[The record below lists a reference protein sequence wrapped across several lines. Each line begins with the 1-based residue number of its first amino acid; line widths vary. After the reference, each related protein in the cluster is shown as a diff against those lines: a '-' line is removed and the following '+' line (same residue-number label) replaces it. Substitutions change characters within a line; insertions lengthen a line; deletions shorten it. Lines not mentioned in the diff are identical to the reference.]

1 MKTYSRTE
9 TIARMNALAGANVPF
24 LFIVDYA
31 QEQSHIEPLDR
42 IDPATCLF
50 QFPKAGNTETAAT
63 ALARSTAARCAGPI
77 QWDITP
83 PSPAAY
89 RHSFDLVKQNLL
101 AGNSYLTNLTCRVPV
116 TTNLTLEE
124 IFLHSEA
131 LYKLWL
137 KDRFVCFSPEI
148 FVRIEKGKIKSFPM
162 KGTIDATLP
171 DAEQLLMQD
180 TKEAAE
186 HATIVDLIRNDL
198 SMVSEHVE
206 VTSYRYIDRLQTN
219 KGPILQTSSE
229 ICGTLPEDYTAHL
242 GDIIFRLLPAG
253 SITGAPKPKTVE
265 IIAQA
270 EDYRRGFYT
279 GIMGHY
285 ADGQLDSAVMIPQL
299 LPLRRAARAFAGTD
313 AGRYHRL
320 HLQKRRTRTAELP
333 LCPARRMRRHSDC
346 ETRPAD
352 RHLHRQHRPFRRH
365 PLVHAGTSPAER
377 NQTGSLAGRRNLAGK
392 RHQTGRLA
400 FILYRQT
407 IQCHD

>member
-219 KGPILQTSSE
+219 KGPILQTS
-229 ICGTLPEDYTAHL
+229 
-242 GDIIFRLLPAG
+242 
-253 SITGAPKPKTVE
+253 
-265 IIAQA
+265 
-270 EDYRRGFYT
+270 YT

-285 ADGQLDSAVMIPQL
+285 ADGQLDSAVMIRFIEQENGQL
-299 LPLRRAARAFAGTD
+299 HFKAGGGIT
-313 AGRYHRL
+313 AKSRWESEYNEVI
-320 HLQKRRTRTAELP
+320 QKIYVP
-333 LCPARRMRRHSDC
+333 
-346 ETRPAD
+346 
-352 RHLHRQHRPFRRH
+352 
-365 PLVHAGTSPAER
+365 
-377 NQTGSLAGRRNLAGK
+377 
-392 RHQTGRLA
+392 
-400 FILYRQT
+400 IY
-407 IQCHD
+407 

>member
-42 IDPATCLF
+42 TRPRHLPFPIPEGRATRGGCNSPC
-50 QFPKAGNTETAAT
+50 QKHSRPM
-63 ALARSTAARCAGPI
+63 RRPYSV
-77 QWDITP
+77 DIIP
-83 PSPAAY
+83 PSPTAY

-116 TTNLTLEE
+116 TTNLTMEE

-186 HATIVDLIRNDL
+186 HSHLVDLIRNDL

-219 KGPILQTSSE
+219 KGPSSRPAPRYAAPCPKTTPHTWATSSSA
-229 ICGTLPEDYTAHL
+229 C
-242 GDIIFRLLPAG
+242 FLPAP
-253 SITGAPKPKTVE
+253 SPVPPSPKP
-265 IIAQA
+265 
-270 EDYRRGFYT
+270 
-279 GIMGHY
+279 
-285 ADGQLDSAVMIPQL
+285 
-299 LPLRRAARAFAGTD
+299 
-313 AGRYHRL
+313 
-320 HLQKRRTRTAELP
+320 
-333 LCPARRMRRHSDC
+333 
-346 ETRPAD
+346 
-352 RHLHRQHRPFRRH
+352 
-365 PLVHAGTSPAER
+365 
-377 NQTGSLAGRRNLAGK
+377 
-392 RHQTGRLA
+392 
-400 FILYRQT
+400 
-407 IQCHD
+407 